1 MGQLRVTAAGPPPRL
16 PLADGPAVDIA
27 ADSQGSTTIPS
38 FRAYGF
44 KAFKSCSYAAARDC
58 HGVAALVPVTQSQ
71 RRPSLVTARSLSV
84 GYGPQQSKGKIF
96 KLSLGILNIPSQSFK
111 FSVPPRDGHWQR
123 RPAVTAGTPSHGPQ
137 SRSGWTRTRKPQP
150 QAQAQPPASQL
161 SHGRAGPGRAGPAR
175 GRPPG
180 LPAPP

>member
-1 MGQLRVTAAGPPPRL
+1 MPRRPGRRPGPPRQS
-16 PLADGPAVDIA
+16 ADGPAVDIA
-27 ADSQGSTTIPS
+27 ADSQRSTTIPS

-84 GYGPQQSKGKIF
+84 GYGPQQSNAIQRSRGKIF
-96 KLSLGILNIPSQSFK
+96 KLSLGILNISSQSFK
-111 FSVPPRDGHWQR
+111 FSVPPRDGGQR
-123 RPAVTAGTPSHGPQ
+123 RPGHSESRPTVTVRLDSDSEAA
-137 SRSGWTRTRKPQP
+137 QP